1 MHRPYIFIAITDK
14 LWSFSTQPS
23 PATSQPSSSFFL
35 QRCQVTKDILGRAF
49 HSRSSQEVLGSTF
62 CSHSDDPLCFQ
73 LRKSEQIEGEM
84 NNRSKQAAWFSSHV
98 GVNQELFYWCQLS
111 YIYVKFEKRIR
122 PSVFNSFTTSK
133 LSTNTQILSQY
144 NFSMLAIAGVD
155 TGILCSYIQGE
166 VVWTVVNRREVA
178 HKTGFLERCGP
189 WHERTWDLV
198 S

>member
-49 HSRSSQEVLGSTF
+49 HSRSSQEDLGSTF

-122 PSVFNSFTTSK
+122 PSVFNSFHK
-133 LSTNTQILSQY
+133 GQDAYHQQAVNKYTNSIP
-144 NFSMLAIAGVD
+144 I
-155 TGILCSYIQGE
+155 
-166 VVWTVVNRREVA
+166 
-178 HKTGFLERCGP
+178 
-189 WHERTWDLV
+189 
-198 S
+198 